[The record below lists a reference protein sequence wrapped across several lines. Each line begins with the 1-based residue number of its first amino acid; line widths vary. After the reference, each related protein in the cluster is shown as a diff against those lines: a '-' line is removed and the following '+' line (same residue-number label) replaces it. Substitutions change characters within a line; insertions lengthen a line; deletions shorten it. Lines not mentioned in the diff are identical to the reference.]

1 MTKRCLLGGLA
12 CGTFTAALA
21 IAVLGLPRATQAQGF
36 PERTVRIIVPTAPGG
51 SIDTTA
57 RVVAGKLAELWG
69 KPVVIEN
76 RAGAAMIIGTEAAAK
91 AAPDGYT
98 LLVAHDGTMAMNP
111 VVYPNLGYHSQRDFE
126 PVALL
131 TSIPEVVLVNE
142 GVPAKSIRE
151 LVALAKANPGKLN
164 HASGGTATLLALE
177 LFKAMAGVDITSIP
191 FRGGAPAVTGVM
203 SGDTQLIFADLATAN
218 AGMQSGK
225 LRNSGGDDAQARA
238 AAARRADDRRIGRA
252 RLRRRHLDRHVR
264 AGGNAEIDRRQDR
277 SRHQAGARSARG
289 QGQARGAEHGN
300 QERGERGDAS
310 HPCRRHREM
319 GSPGEGQEHPDR
331 AVRRGGVSLHGGR
344 SVFAS
349 LRLREEAVGVAEL
362 AIAAWTGPLRNAVIA

>member
-1 MTKRCLLGGLA
+1 MSKRHPYTAGCGVLA
-12 CGTFTAALA
+12 AALVTLAALA
-21 IAVLGLPRATQAQGF
+21 QTAHGQTYPD
-36 PERTVRIIVPTAPGG
+36 RTVRIIVPTAPGG

-91 AAPDGYT
+91 SAPDGYT

-111 VVYPNLGYHSQRDFE
+111 VIYPNLGYHSQRDFE

-131 TSIPEVVLVNE
+131 TSIPEVLLVNE
-142 GVPAKSIRE
+142 KVPAKSVRD
-151 LVALAKANPGKLN
+151 LVALAKANPGRLN

-203 SGDTQLIFADLATAN
+203 AGDTEMIFADLATAN

-225 LRNSGGDDAQARA
+225 LRTLAVTTLKRVPRLPDVPTIDESGVPGYDVATWIGAFAPAGTPKSIVGKIEADIKQALAAPEVKAKLEALSMEIRSGASEEMRALLAGDMGKWGSLVKERNIKIAQ
-238 AAARRADDRRIGRA
+238 
-252 RLRRRHLDRHVR
+252 
-264 AGGNAEIDRRQDR
+264 
-277 SRHQAGARSARG
+277 
-289 QGQARGAEHGN
+289 
-300 QERGERGDAS
+300 
-310 HPCRRHREM
+310 
-319 GSPGEGQEHPDR
+319 
-331 AVRRGGVSLHGGR
+331 
-344 SVFAS
+344 
-349 LRLREEAVGVAEL
+349 
-362 AIAAWTGPLRNAVIA
+362 

>member
-1 MTKRCLLGGLA
+1 MNKRCLLGRLA
-12 CGTFTAALA
+12 CGAFTAVLA
-21 IAVLGLPRATQAQGF
+21 ITDLGPPAPAQAQGF
-36 PERTVRIIVPTAPGG
+36 PERAVRIIVPTAAGG

-142 GVPAKSIRE
+142 GVPAKSIQE

-225 LRNSGGDDAQARA
+225 LRTLAVTTLKRAPRLPDVPTVDESGGVPGYDVATWIGAFAPAGTPRSIVGRIEADIKQALAAPEVKGKLEALSMEIRSGASEEMRAILAGDIGKWGRLVKDRNIQIAQ
-238 AAARRADDRRIGRA
+238 
-252 RLRRRHLDRHVR
+252 
-264 AGGNAEIDRRQDR
+264 
-277 SRHQAGARSARG
+277 
-289 QGQARGAEHGN
+289 
-300 QERGERGDAS
+300 
-310 HPCRRHREM
+310 
-319 GSPGEGQEHPDR
+319 
-331 AVRRGGVSLHGGR
+331 
-344 SVFAS
+344 
-349 LRLREEAVGVAEL
+349 
-362 AIAAWTGPLRNAVIA
+362 

>member
-1 MTKRCLLGGLA
+1 M
-12 CGTFTAALA
+12 
-21 IAVLGLPRATQAQGF
+21 
-36 PERTVRIIVPTAPGG
+36 RIIVPTAPGG

-142 GVPAKSIRE
+142 GVPAKSIQE

-225 LRNSGGDDAQARA
+225 LRTLAVTTLKRA
-238 AAARRADDRRIGRA
+238 PRLPDVPTVDEFGRA
-252 RLRRRHLDRHVR
+252 RLRRRHLDRRVR

-277 SRHQAGARSARG
+277 SRHQAGARGARG

-300 QERGERGDAS
+300 QERGERGDARR
-310 HPCRRHREM
+310 PRRRHREM
-319 GSPGEGQEHPDR
+319 GPAGEGQEHPDR
-331 AVRRGGVSLHGGR
+331 AVMRVTSPH
-344 SVFAS
+344 
-349 LRLREEAVGVAEL
+349 
-362 AIAAWTGPLRNAVIA
+362 

>member
-1 MTKRCLLGGLA
+1 MKRLFSLVL
-12 CGTFTAALA
+12 TAAM
-21 IAVLGLPRATQAQGF
+21 LGLLPNVAAAQAF
-36 PERTVRIIVPTAPGG
+36 PTRTITVVVPFPAGG
-51 SIDTTA
+51 SVDGVA
-57 RVVAGKLAELWG
+57 RILVQKMNQIPGWSAIV
-69 KPVVIEN
+69 EN
-76 RAGAAMIIGTEAAAK
+76 RAGGAGGTVGANTVAK

-111 VVYPNLGYHSQRDFE
+111 VVYPNLSYHSQRDFE

-225 LRNSGGDDAQARA
+225 LRTLAVTTLKRAPRLPDVPTVDESGVPGYDVATWIGAFAPAGTPKSIVGKIEADIKQALAAPEVKAKLEALSMEIRSGASAEMRDLLAGDIGKWGRLVKDRNIQIAQ
-238 AAARRADDRRIGRA
+238 
-252 RLRRRHLDRHVR
+252 
-264 AGGNAEIDRRQDR
+264 
-277 SRHQAGARSARG
+277 
-289 QGQARGAEHGN
+289 
-300 QERGERGDAS
+300 
-310 HPCRRHREM
+310 
-319 GSPGEGQEHPDR
+319 
-331 AVRRGGVSLHGGR
+331 
-344 SVFAS
+344 
-349 LRLREEAVGVAEL
+349 
-362 AIAAWTGPLRNAVIA
+362 